1 MIQIYNPENTEYEQ
15 NGNMTL
21 FPEEATIHV
30 ILNGEWTATIEYPID
45 PEGRWRYIVDNAV
58 IKMPSFNGE
67 QLFRVIN
74 KEKKR
79 FRCKCRSYACF
90 FRCKRG
96 LLPVG
101 HQTNG

>member
-58 IKMPSFNGE
+58 IKMPSYPPDSSA
-67 QLFRVIN
+67 LAKHRYCAPTV
-74 KEKKR
+74 
-79 FRCKCRSYACF
+79 CF
-90 FRCKRG
+90 IGGFFV
-96 LLPVG
+96 LIPMSAS
-101 HQTNG
+101 

>member
-74 KEKKR
+74 KEKKIQ
-79 FRCKCRSYACF
+79 
-90 FRCKRG
+90 
-96 LLPVG
+96 V
-101 HQTNG
+101 